1 MKIKSAKCPYCGYDL
16 GLCETLNIKD
26 NQTYTCR
33 QCSNVLQVELDEK
46 IKLLIIIFVAISLA
60 IIVIFSLILESYF
73 WGAMLLILV
82 SIAFYALVPIFIDLK
97 EYQISRK
104 N

>member
-33 QCSNVLQVELDEK
+33 ECRNVSQVELDEK
-46 IKLLIIIFVAISLA
+46 IKLLIIIFVAILAA
-60 IIVIFSLILESYF
+60 IIIIFSLMLESYF
-73 WGAMLLILV
+73 LGAMLLILV
-82 SIAFYALVPIFIDLK
+82 SIAFYALVPIFIDL
-97 EYQISRK
+97 EVYQMGRK